1 MKTKIFNLIILDESG
16 SMSPLRQVTIDGC
29 NETINS
35 IISSQRQYS
44 ATQDHYV
51 SIYAFQGGS
60 EIPSRYLLR
69 DVAAAQVNHITPDN
83 YCPWGNTPLYDAV
96 GTTLADL
103 RNRVKNEELAIG
115 SVTIITD
122 GQENS
127 STHFTGEQV
136 ASMIKVLTEMGWNFN
151 FIGANIDAAATACKL
166 NIDNAM
172 QFEATQKGTAKM
184 YENFNK
190 GRMNF
195 SKCINEELLA
205 CDDDSCSTEPV
216 TERFKRAAKNFF
228 GK

>member
-1 MKTKIFNLIILDESG
+1 M
-16 SMSPLRQVTIDGC
+16 
-29 NETINS
+29 
-35 IISSQRQYS
+35 
-44 ATQDHYV
+44 

-69 DVAAAQVNHITPDN
+69 DIPAAQVAHITPDN

-103 RNRVKNEELAIG
+103 RNRVKEEELAIG

-127 STHFTGEQV
+127 STHFTGDQV

-151 FIGANIDAAATACKL
+151 FIGANIDAASAARKL
-166 NIDNAM
+166 NIDNSM
-172 QFEATQKGTAKM
+172 QFEPTQKGTAEM
-184 YENFNK
+184 YESFNRS
-190 GRMNF
+190 RMNF
-195 SKCINEELLA
+195 SKCINDELMDENEA
-205 CDDDSCSTEPV
+205 PCSAEPV
-216 TERFKRAAKNFF
+216 TERFKRASKNFF